1 MRGAEPGP
9 GQRRNFGIAMLL
21 LAVAMLSSAADAQAQ
36 SWSVYGGDAAGTR
49 YSPATGITKANV
61 AELRVAWTYHTGD
74 AARHG
79 AAFTRSSFEVT
90 PILAAGKLVFCTPF
104 DRVIALDATNGH
116 ELWVFDPV
124 LPADL
129 HPADDAIC
137 RGVAVWH
144 DATVAADTAC
154 ADRVFLGTNDARLIA
169 LDLAT
174 GKPCAGFGSN
184 GEITLPPDVP
194 PLYRGELHIDSAPT
208 LVNDVVV
215 VGSAVDDM
223 SRARAPSGTVFAFDP
238 RTGQKRWSFDPVPR
252 RSDDPAAASWAN
264 GSYARSAGG
273 SVWAPMSADPARDLI
288 FLPTAGPTAA
298 FYGGERPGDD
308 LYTSSVVAL
317 RASTG
322 QVVWHF
328 QTTHHDVWDY
338 DVAAQPTL
346 ATLRRDDR
354 EIPAVLIGTKMGF
367 VFALERETGKPIFPI
382 EERPVPTSDVPGE
395 QLSPTQPIPLAPP
408 PLVPQSLKP
417 EDAWGLV
424 YLDRIVCRDRIA
436 ALRSEGLYTPPSLRG
451 TLLFPFTG
459 GGVNWGGGAFDPGRG
474 LYIVNTSRIAHAV
487 KLIPR
492 ADYAAAHA
500 ADPKVEIGRGLGTP
514 YAARREV
521 LLSPLGLPCNPPPW
535 GTLAAVDMNAG
546 TIKWQVP
553 LGLSPYGGF
562 IKGVPSLGG
571 PIVTGSGLVFIAAAM
586 DNHIRAFDVESGV
599 ELWRAD
605 LPAGGQATP
614 MTYVTGG
621 RQYLV
626 IAAGGHNRLGTTRG
640 DAIIAFALPER

>member
-1 MRGAEPGP
+1 M
-9 GQRRNFGIAMLL
+9 
-21 LAVAMLSSAADAQAQ
+21 
-36 SWSVYGGDAAGTR
+36 
-49 YSPATGITKANV
+49 
-61 AELRVAWTYHTGD
+61 
-74 AARHG
+74 
-79 AAFTRSSFEVT
+79 
-90 PILAAGKLVFCTPF
+90 
-104 DRVIALDATNGH
+104 
-116 ELWVFDPV
+116 
-124 LPADL
+124 
-129 HPADDAIC
+129 
-137 RGVAVWH
+137 
-144 DATVAADTAC
+144 
-154 ADRVFLGTNDARLIA
+154 
-169 LDLAT
+169 
-174 GKPCAGFGSN
+174 
-184 GEITLPPDVP
+184 
-194 PLYRGELHIDSAPT
+194 
-208 LVNDVVV
+208 
-215 VGSAVDDM
+215 
-223 SRARAPSGTVFAFDP
+223 
-238 RTGQKRWSFDPVPR
+238 
-252 RSDDPAAASWAN
+252 
-264 GSYARSAGG
+264 
-273 SVWAPMSADPARDLI
+273 
-288 FLPTAGPTAA
+288 
-298 FYGGERPGDD
+298 
-308 LYTSSVVAL
+308 
-317 RASTG
+317 
-322 QVVWHF
+322 VWHF

-367 VFALERETGKPIFPI
+367 VFALERETGKPIFPV
-382 EERPVPTSDVPGE
+382 EERPVSTSDVPGE

-546 TIKWQVP
+546 SIKWQVP

-614 MTYVTGG
+614 MTYVAGG

-640 DAIIAFALPER
+640 DAILAFALPER

>member
-1 MRGAEPGP
+1 MRDAEASNL
-9 GQRRNFGIAMLL
+9 RFAMLA
-21 LAVAMLSSAADAQAQ
+21 LAAAMLSSAAGAQPQ
-36 SWSVYGGDAAGTR
+36 GWSVYGGDAAGTR
-49 YSPATGITKANV
+49 YSTATEITKANV
-61 AELRVAWTYHTGD
+61 AELRIAWTYHTGD

-79 AAFTRSSFEVT
+79 ASFVRSSLEVT
-90 PILAAGKLVFCTPF
+90 PVLVAGKLVFCTPF

-124 LPADL
+124 LPANL

-144 DATVAADTAC
+144 DATVAAEVAC

-174 GKPCAGFGSN
+174 GKPCGGFGSN

-194 PLYRGELHIDSAPT
+194 PLYRGELHINSAPT
-208 LVNDVVV
+208 LVNDLVV

-238 RTGQKRWSFDPVPR
+238 RTGEKRWSFDPVPR
-252 RSDDPAAASWAN
+252 RPDDPAAASWAN

-273 SVWAPMSADPARDLI
+273 SVWAPMSADPPRDLI
-288 FLPTAGPTAA
+288 FLPTASPTAA
-298 FYGGERPGDD
+298 YYGGERPGDD
-308 LYTSSVVAL
+308 IYTSSVVAL

-322 QVVWHF
+322 QVVWHY

-354 EIPAVLIGTKMGF
+354 DIPAVLIGTKMGF
-367 VFALERETGKPIFPI
+367 VFALERETGKPIFPV

-424 YLDRIVCRDRIA
+424 YFDRIACRDRIA
-436 ALRSEGLYTPPSLRG
+436 SLRSEGLYTPPSLRG
-451 TLLFPFTG
+451 TLLFPFSG

-546 TIKWQVP
+546 SIKWQVP

-562 IKGVPSLGG
+562 IKGVPNLGG
-571 PIVTGSGLVFIAAAM
+571 PIVTASGLVFVSAAM
-586 DNHIRAFDVESGV
+586 DNHIRAFDVENGT

-640 DAIIAFALPER
+640 DAIIVFALPEK

>member
-1 MRGAEPGP
+1 MRGAEPGR

-21 LAVAMLSSAADAQAQ
+21 LAVAMLSSATDTQAQ

-74 AARHG
+74 AVRHG
-79 AAFTRSSFEVT
+79 AAFSRSSFEVT

-104 DRVIALDATNGH
+104 NRVIALDATNGR

-124 LPADL
+124 LPTDL
-129 HPADDAIC
+129 HPADDAVC

-144 DATVAADTAC
+144 DATVAAETAC

-194 PLYRGELHIDSAPT
+194 PLYRGELHINSAPT

-223 SRARAPSGTVFAFDP
+223 SRARAPSATVFAFDP

-252 RSDDPAAASWAN
+252 RPDDPAAASWAN

-298 FYGGERPGDD
+298 FYGGQRPGDD

-328 QTTHHDVWDY
+328 RPPITMSGIMTWQRSRRSLHCATTT
-338 DVAAQPTL
+338 A
-346 ATLRRDDR
+346 R
-354 EIPAVLIGTKMGF
+354 
-367 VFALERETGKPIFPI
+367 
-382 EERPVPTSDVPGE
+382 
-395 QLSPTQPIPLAPP
+395 SP
-408 PLVPQSLKP
+408 
-417 EDAWGLV
+417 
-424 YLDRIVCRDRIA
+424 
-436 ALRSEGLYTPPSLRG
+436 
-451 TLLFPFTG
+451 
-459 GGVNWGGGAFDPGRG
+459 
-474 LYIVNTSRIAHAV
+474 
-487 KLIPR
+487 
-492 ADYAAAHA
+492 
-500 ADPKVEIGRGLGTP
+500 
-514 YAARREV
+514 
-521 LLSPLGLPCNPPPW
+521 PC
-535 GTLAAVDMNAG
+535 
-546 TIKWQVP
+546 
-553 LGLSPYGGF
+553 
-562 IKGVPSLGG
+562 
-571 PIVTGSGLVFIAAAM
+571 
-586 DNHIRAFDVESGV
+586 
-599 ELWRAD
+599 
-605 LPAGGQATP
+605 
-614 MTYVTGG
+614 
-621 RQYLV
+621 
-626 IAAGGHNRLGTTRG
+626 
-640 DAIIAFALPER
+640 